1 VRYSINNKKGEKMN
15 IEITNGEKIILLV
28 AIKEA
33 IRLVEENP
41 NNSPDALNSATKSK
55 VEGLYKKVKEAA

>member
-1 VRYSINNKKGEKMN
+1 VRYLINNKKGEKMN
-15 IEITNGEKIILLV
+15 IEITSGEQIILLV

-33 IRLVEENP
+33 IRLFEKTP
-41 NNSPDALNSATKSK
+41 NNAPDALNISTKLM

>member
-1 VRYSINNKKGEKMN
+1 MN